1 MEDKLALPKW
11 IKMLITVQW
20 KKKQNFPVIALQ
32 FKTKRW
38 LSFTCLALYGVGTS
52 TKSEESGSKSVGVKL
67 THNVVHYQN

>member
-20 KKKQNFPVIALQ
+20 KEKQNFPVIALQ

-52 TKSEESGSKSVGVKL
+52 T
-67 THNVVHYQN
+67 